1 MASGSG
7 GYDAGVD
14 RGAELRARNWPA
26 LAALW
31 TLGAVWLAVGAI
43 VFAAGV
49 FDWEPPEAVGW
60 TLLAIAMLGFALALL
75 GVSWIRTRGETAL
88 SIVALALG
96 VMLPS
101 GTSLFAFGLFGAG
114 FG

>member
-1 MASGSG
+1 MAFRQSG
-7 GYDAGVD
+7 YATAVEPAD
-14 RGAELRARNWPA
+14 LRARNWPA

-43 VFAAGV
+43 VFLAGV

-60 TLLAIAMLGFALALL
+60 TLLLIAMAGFALALV

-88 SIVALALG
+88 AITALALG
-96 VMLPS
+96 LALPS
-101 GTSLFAFGLFGAG
+101 GTSLFAFGLFGG
-114 FG
+114 LG

>member
-1 MASGSG
+1 MAF
-7 GYDAGVD
+7 GYDGHEAGVE
-14 RGAELRARNWPA
+14 RAELRARNWPA

-31 TLGAVWLAVGAI
+31 TLGGVWLAVGAI
-43 VFAAGV
+43 VFVAGV

-60 TLLAIAMLGFALALL
+60 TLLAFAMLGFALALL
-75 GVSWIRTRGETAL
+75 GLSWIRTRGETAL
-88 SIVALALG
+88 AITALALG

-101 GTSLFAFGLFGAG
+101 GTSLFAFGLFGGG